1 MFRERWGAAFRPE
14 DRVASPSV
22 PTLPH
27 VRDMATDPDT
37 ASPDR
42 APGARAWLR
51 PALLVISCLVIG
63 FVAGWILRGDDGP
76 ATVLAPPAPEPAGE
90 AGAGATGGTT
100 TAPATTAPTT
110 TAERPPEAPP
120 ARDQIRLAVLN
131 ATDVQGAAGRA
142 ADEAESLGYTGV
154 TAGNAPTASD
164 PDTVYYRPG
173 QEAAAQRVAAD
184 LQVDQV
190 AALPAS
196 GGLAA
201 AVPADA
207 QVVLVIGPG

>member
-1 MFRERWGAAFRPE
+1 
-14 DRVASPSV
+14 
-22 PTLPH
+22 
-27 VRDMATDPDT
+27 MATDPNT
-37 ASPDR
+37 ASSDR
-42 APGARAWLR
+42 AAGARAWLR

-90 AGAGATGGTT
+90 AGAGTTGGTT
-100 TAPATTAPTT
+100 TAPATTAPAT
-110 TAERPPEAPP
+110 TAQGQPEAPP
-120 ARDQIRLAVLN
+120 ARDQVRLAVLN
-131 ATDVQGAAGRA
+131 ATDIQGAAGRA

-154 TAGNAPTASD
+154 TAGNAPTSSD
-164 PDTVYYRPG
+164 PDTVYYRQG

-184 LQVDQV
+184 LQVDEV
-190 AALPAS
+190 APLPAS

>member
-1 MFRERWGAAFRPE
+1 M
-14 DRVASPSV
+14 AS
-22 PTLPH
+22 
-27 VRDMATDPDT
+27 DPDT
-37 ASPDR
+37 AATQR
-42 APGARAWLR
+42 APGGRAWVR
-51 PALLVISCLVIG
+51 PAVLVISCLVIG
-63 FVAGWILRGDDGP
+63 FIAGWVLRGDDGP
-76 ATVLAPPAPEPAGE
+76 ATVLAPPAPEPAGQ
-90 AGAGATGGTT
+90 APADTTGGTT
-100 TAPATTAPTT
+100 TAPSTTAPPATTAG
-110 TAERPPEAPP
+110 EPPSAPP

-154 TAGNAPTASD
+154 SAGNAPTTTD
-164 PDTVYYRPG
+164 PDTVYYRDG
-173 QEAAAQRVAAD
+173 QQAAGERVAAD

-190 AALPAS
+190 VALPAS